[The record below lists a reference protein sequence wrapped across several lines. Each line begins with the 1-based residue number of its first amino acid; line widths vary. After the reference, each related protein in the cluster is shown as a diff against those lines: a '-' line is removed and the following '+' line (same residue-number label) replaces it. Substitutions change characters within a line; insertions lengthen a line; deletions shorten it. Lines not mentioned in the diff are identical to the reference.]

1 MVGGPGTKNGAE
13 LTVIPNPNNGRFTMK
28 LTSDINEPVHVVI
41 TNLTGQKV
49 QEFNTTT
56 NTETEVE
63 MSQAAGIY
71 MLSASTSGGL
81 QIAKI
86 IVE

>member
-1 MVGGPGTKNGAE
+1 MVGGPVTKNGAE

-49 QEFNTTT
+49 KEFNATT

-71 MLSASTSGGL
+71 LLSAITSGGIL
-81 QIAKI
+81 VLKVI
-86 IVE
+86 IN